1 MEEVDARN
9 MNIVGFLV
17 KTLIATIYQMYNIR
31 LPSEKKMGCVFGFF
45 YVDLIDEL
53 EVIIAYILYRLFG
66 SSHLQL

>member
-1 MEEVDARN
+1 MEQVDARK

-45 YVDLIDEL
+45 YVDLIDEP
-53 EVIIAYILYRLFG
+53 EVIMAYILYRLFG